1 MKIDIYGT
9 LGPACRRQDTLE
21 KMFACGMTGIRLNLS
36 HTGLDRCGEW
46 LNGFHNAAGKVGVT
60 PRLLIDLQGPELR
73 LGDMEPVELMAGT
86 TVELIGDVGEAKENG
101 GALAPRISKEAAGV
115 PVIPVPG
122 IILDKIKPGQQIL
135 LDDGKLL
142 LEVCG
147 ENSAFCRVLRGGML
161 KPRKSIALPGLNIH
175 PPTLTDSDISNLKL
189 AKSFGVTGVMLPF
202 VRDAQ
207 DLKALRMVLKEEKAD
222 EIRIFAKIEN
232 LDGIKKLP
240 ELLPYADEI
249 VIARG
254 DLGNSIPLWE
264 LPGVQYEIGNLCK
277 KAKKPYMV
285 VTQML
290 ASMEHMA
297 VPTRAEV
304 SDIFYAILHGASS
317 VMLTGETA
325 AGEYPVEAMEY
336 MCKTVESAV
345 GYLSDYQGEIQD
357 ARVVISNG

>member
-9 LGPACRRQDTLE
+9 LGPACRQQDTLE
-21 KMFACGMTGIRLNLS
+21 KMFACGMTGMRLNLS
-36 HTGLDRCGEW
+36 HTGLDQCRDW
-46 LNGFHNAAGKVGVT
+46 LDCYHRAAGQAGVR
-60 PRLLIDLQGPELR
+60 PKLLIDLQGPELR
-73 LGDMEPVELMAGT
+73 LGQVEPRELIAGT
-86 TVELIGDVGEAKENG
+86 TVELIGDEQETHKDC
-101 GALAPRISKEAAGV
+101 GALDFRISENAAGH

-122 IILDKIKPGQQIL
+122 MILDKLKPGQQIL

-147 ENSAFCRVLRGGML
+147 ESSAFCRVLRGGWL

-175 PPTLTDSDISNLKL
+175 PPTLTDSDLANLKL
-189 AKSFGVTGVMLPF
+189 AKALGVTGVMLPF
-202 VRDAQ
+202 VRDAK
-207 DLKALRMVLKEEKAD
+207 DLRTLRSALKEVGAD
-222 EIRIFAKIEN
+222 HIRIFAKIEN
-232 LDGIKKLP
+232 KDGQEKLP

-254 DLGNSIPLWE
+254 DLGNSMPLWE
-264 LPGVQYEIGNLCK
+264 LPKAQYEIGNLCRQ
-277 KAKKPYMV
+277 ADKPYMV

-290 ASMEHMA
+290 ASMEHAA

-304 SDIFYAILHGASS
+304 SDIFYAVLHGASS

-336 MCKTVESAV
+336 MCKTVESAMDIIAI
-345 GYLSDYQGEIQD
+345 YNIPHNPCYYKY
-357 ARVVISNG
+357 